1 MMIPA
6 YMMGQFSASALT
18 PRQTRQKRLG
28 LNRSFEYHRYF
39 NLFVSSSFIKHF
51 NFIGLKSVTSCQ
63 EWFGEGAA
71 ITVARW
77 WTVGVSKVCVGICV
91 GWGVT
96 GNVNIASSTKCG
108 SIAWTT
114 VYGMA
119 TRTILSCLRQF
130 HWCPAWLVNQWEKK
144 GLWTVQVFTIGN

>member
-77 WTVGVSKVCVGICV
+77 WTVGVSKVWVRICV
-91 GWGVT
+91 GRGVVL
-96 GNVNIASSTKCG
+96 NADIVSSTKCG

-119 TRTILSCLRQF
+119 TMTMLSCLRQF
-130 HWCPAWLVNQWEKK
+130 LWCPARLVNQWEQK
-144 GLWTVQVFTIGN
+144 GLWTVLVFTVGN